1 MVRASLVSCL
11 IAGLLAAGCSWK
23 VGPDYEPLPKAVPA
37 KWRFGVKEVKDVT
50 NTPWWEQLGDRR
62 LDALIERALRG
73 NLDLQVAAARVDQFM
88 GLYGSARSI
97 LFPQIY
103 GQAAY
108 RRQQISAGQFGVD
121 PALFGGIPDTNIGQ
135 LAATMEWEIDIWGK
149 LRRTKEAAR
158 ADLLAQEAFE
168 QGVILTLVS
177 QVAQTYILL
186 RELDKNREIT
196 LGIMEILREQLRIA
210 EARFREGFTS
220 QLEVEQVRSELER
233 RSANLPL
240 VEQTIAE
247 TEHALK
253 VLLGENPG
261 TIIRGLTLDE
271 LKMPA
276 VPAGLP
282 SDLLERR
289 PDIRQAEQALIAA
302 NARIGVARGLFFP
315 RIFLTGDIG
324 QVSQDLGNIMSPNA
338 NFWTIGSNALLPI
351 FTAGRLAGEVQ
362 AAEAVQRQTV
372 ATYRQAIINGFRE
385 FENALVD
392 SRKAKERREHQ
403 SLRVASVDHYYR
415 LAKLRYDEGYTDF
428 ITVLDSLRQLYEAQ
442 IDLLFAQRET
452 FVATIQLYR
461 AMGGGWIVKARDKSY
476 NPRPGEAQIVP

>member
-1 MVRASLVSCL
+1 MGLRLALCL
-11 IAGLLAAGCSWK
+11 IAGLLLSGCSWK
-23 VGPDYEPLPKAVPA
+23 VGPDYQPLPKAVPT
-37 KWRFGVKEVKDVT
+37 KWRFGAKALRDVT
-50 NTPWWEQLGDRR
+50 NTQWWEQLGDRR
-62 LDALIERALRG
+62 LDAMIERALRG
-73 NLDLQVAAARVDQFM
+73 NLDLQVAAARVEQFM

-103 GQAAY
+103 GQTGY
-108 RRQQISAGQFGVD
+108 RRQQISAGQLGVNPD
-121 PALFGGIPDTNIGQ
+121 LFGGIPDTNIGL
-135 LAATMEWEIDIWGK
+135 LAATMEWEIDVWGK

-158 ADLLAQEAFE
+158 AELLAQEAFE

-177 QVAQTYILL
+177 QVAQTYVTL
-186 RELDKNREIT
+186 RELDKNRAIT
-196 LGIMEILREQLRIA
+196 LEIMRILGEQLRIA

-261 TIIRGLTLDE
+261 PIIRGLTLDE

-282 SDLLERR
+282 SDLLTRR
-289 PDIRQAEQALIAA
+289 PDIRQAEQELIAA

-315 RIFLTGDIG
+315 RIVLTGDIG
-324 QVSQDLGNIMSPNA
+324 QISQDLGNIMSPNA
-338 NFWTIGSNALLPI
+338 NFWTIGAGALLPI

-372 ATYRQAIINGFRE
+372 ANYRRAIINGFRE
-385 FENALVD
+385 FENALIA

-403 SLRVASVDHYYR
+403 AQRVAAVDQYYR
-415 LAKLRYDEGYTDF
+415 LAQLRYDEGYTDF

-452 FVATIQLYR
+452 FVATIGLYR
-461 AMGGGWIVKARDKSY
+461 AMGGGWIVQAENAAHLPKPADASTF
-476 NPRPGEAQIVP
+476 P

>member
-1 MVRASLVSCL
+1 MMRSLCL
-11 IAGLLAAGCSWK
+11 ALAVTCTACSWK
-23 VGPDYEPLPKAVPA
+23 VGPDYQPIPTATPT
-37 KWRFGVKEVKDVT
+37 KWRFGGDATKEVS
-50 NTPWWEQLGDRR
+50 NTRWWEQLGDRR
-62 LDALIERALRG
+62 LNELILRALRG
-73 NLDLQVAAARVDQFM
+73 NLDLAVAAARVEQFM

-103 GQAAY
+103 GNANY
-108 RRQQISAGQFGVD
+108 LRQQISAEQFGVSPD
-121 PALFGGIPDTNIGQ
+121 LFGGIPDTNIGR
-135 LAATMEWEIDIWGK
+135 LAATMEWEIDVWGK

-158 ADLLAQEAFE
+158 AELLAQEAFE

-177 QVAQTYILL
+177 QVAQTYIAL

-196 LGIMEILREQLRIA
+196 NEIMEILREQLRIA

-240 VEQTIAE
+240 IEQSIAE

-271 LKMPA
+271 LRMPA

-282 SDLLERR
+282 SDLLVRR
-289 PDIRQAEQALIAA
+289 PDIRQAEQQLIAA

-315 RIFLTGDIG
+315 RIVLTGDVG
-324 QVSQDLGNIMSPNA
+324 QISQDLGNIMAPGA
-338 NFWTIGSNALLPI
+338 NFWSVGAGALLPI

-372 ATYRQAIINGFRE
+372 ANYRRAIINAFRE

-392 SRKAKERREHQ
+392 TRKARERREHQ
-403 SLRVASVDHYYR
+403 ARRVAAVDQYYR

-442 IDLLFAQRET
+442 IDEVFAQRET
-452 FVATIQLYR
+452 FVATIGLYR
-461 AMGGGWIVKARDKSY
+461 AMGGGWLVGARDASY
-476 NPRPGEAQIVP
+476 NPRPAEAVIAP

>member
-1 MVRASLVSCL
+1 MRFALCL
-11 IAGLLAAGCSWK
+11 IAGLLLSACSWK
-23 VGPDYEPLPKAVPA
+23 VGPDYQPLPKAVPT
-37 KWRFGVKEVKDVT
+37 KWRFGARELKDVT
-50 NTPWWEQLGDRR
+50 NTRWWEQLGDHR
-62 LDALIERALRG
+62 LNALIGSALRG
-73 NLDLQVAAARVDQFM
+73 NLDLQLAAARVEQFM

-103 GQAAY
+103 GQADY
-108 RRQQISAGQFGVD
+108 RRQQISAGQFGVS
-121 PALFGGIPDTNIGQ
+121 PSLFGGIPDTNIGR
-135 LAATMEWEIDIWGK
+135 LAATMEWEIDVWGK

-158 ADLLAQEAFE
+158 ADLLAQDAFE
-168 QGVILTLVS
+168 QAVILTLVS
-177 QVAQTYILL
+177 EVAQTYIVL

-196 LGIMEILREQLRIA
+196 LEIIEILGEQLRIA

-282 SDLLERR
+282 SDLLARR
-289 PDIRQAEQALIAA
+289 PDIHQAEQELIAA

-315 RIFLTGDIG
+315 RIVLTGDIG
-324 QVSQDLGNIMSPNA
+324 QVSQDLGNIMAPGA
-338 NFWTIGSNALLPI
+338 NFWTIGSGALLPI

-372 ATYRQAIINGFRE
+372 AGYRRAIVNAFRE
-385 FENALVD
+385 FENALID
-392 SRKAKERREHQ
+392 SRKAKERRDHQ
-403 SLRVASVDHYYR
+403 AHRVAAVDQYYR

-442 IDLLFAQRET
+442 IDHLFAQRET

-461 AMGGGWIVKARDKSY
+461 AMGGGWIVKARDQSY
-476 NPRPGEAQIVP
+476 NPKPAEAVIFP

>member
-1 MVRASLVSCL
+1 MRVRV
-11 IAGLLAAGCSWK
+11 GLLAALLVAGCSWK
-23 VGPDYEPLPKAVPA
+23 VGPDYQPLPKAVPP
-37 KWRFGVKEVKDVT
+37 KWRFGVQEVKDVT
-50 NTPWWEQLGDRR
+50 NTQWWQQLGDRR

-73 NLDLQVAAARVDQFM
+73 NLDLQVAAARVEQFM
-88 GLYGSARSI
+88 GLYGSARSV

-103 GQAAY
+103 GNVAY

-121 PALFGGIPDTNIGQ
+121 PSLFGGIPDTNIGQ
-135 LAATMEWEIDIWGK
+135 LAATMEWEIDVWGK

-177 QVAQTYILL
+177 QVAQTYIVL

-196 LGIMEILREQLRIA
+196 LEIMRILGEQLRIA

-240 VEQTIAE
+240 IEQTIAE

-282 SDLLERR
+282 SDLLVRR
-289 PDIRQAEQALIAA
+289 PDIRQAEQELIAA

-315 RIFLTGDIG
+315 RIVLTGDIG
-324 QVSQDLGNIMSPNA
+324 QISQDLGNIMSPSA
-338 NFWTIGSNALLPI
+338 NFWTVGASALLPI

-362 AAEAVQRQTV
+362 AAEAVQKQTV
-372 ATYRQAIINGFRE
+372 ANYRRAIINAFRE
-385 FENALVD
+385 FENALID
-392 SRKAKERREHQ
+392 SQKAKERREHQ
-403 SLRVASVDHYYR
+403 TGRVASVDQYYR
-415 LAKLRYDEGYTDF
+415 LARLRYDEGYTDF

-442 IDLLFAQRET
+442 IDLVFAQRET
-452 FVATIQLYR
+452 FVATIALYR
-461 AMGGGWIVKARDKSY
+461 AMGGGWIIQARDATY
-476 NPRPGEAQIVP
+476 NPRPADAQIVP